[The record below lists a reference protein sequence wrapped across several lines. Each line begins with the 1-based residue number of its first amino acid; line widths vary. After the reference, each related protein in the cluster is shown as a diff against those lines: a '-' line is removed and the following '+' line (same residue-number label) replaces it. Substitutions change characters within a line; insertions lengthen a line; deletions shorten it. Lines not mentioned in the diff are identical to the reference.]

1 MKSAIVRGTPYTSM
15 EYKDATP
22 RLVAQR
28 PITSSPIIDNDPENT
43 LECGQGVGSW
53 STEPKLVNHEI
64 RVHFDISDFTWLIF
78 VSEPTMFTCSNK
90 LEPVDTTFYPPGFV
104 PPYSEKGKFELKAVS
119 PMRVG
124 MVRVALG
131 NNCTTGQNAIRKY
144 HLFFLPILLIPLYT
158 LICCDFI
165 QSSLILSHSYHC
177 RLSIFAK
184 VEGSI
189 RVHGSP

>member
-28 PITSSPIIDNDPENT
+28 PITSSPIIDNDPDNT

-90 LEPVDTTFYPPGFV
+90 PEPVDTTFYPPGFV
-104 PPYSEKGKFELKAVS
+104 PPFSEKGKFELKAVS

-131 NNCTTGQNAIRKY
+131 NNCTTGQNAIRKC
-144 HLFFLPILLIPLYT
+144 HLFFSSHLSSS
-158 LICCDFI
+158 FI
-165 QSSLILSHSYHC
+165 DSSSVFHSV
-177 RLSIFAK
+177 L
-184 VEGSI
+184 
-189 RVHGSP
+189 

>member
-28 PITSSPIIDNDPENT
+28 PITSSPMIDNDPENT
-43 LECGQGVGSW
+43 LICGQGVGNW
-53 STEPKLVNHEI
+53 SIEPKLVNSEI
-64 RVHFDISDFTWLIF
+64 RLHFDISDFTWLIF

-90 LEPVDTTFYPPGFV
+90 PEPIETAFYPPGVV
-104 PPYSEKGKFELKAVS
+104 PPYTEKGKFELKAVS

-124 MVRVALG
+124 MMRVALG

-144 HLFFLPILLIPLYT
+144 HYYT
-158 LICCDFI
+158 LLSSFCD
-165 QSSLILSHSYHC
+165 
-177 RLSIFAK
+177 R
-184 VEGSI
+184 
-189 RVHGSP
+189 